1 MVCCICR
8 GPAHEATGARY
19 SPSAVACYDCVME
32 LWGWLRQRMRGR
44 PRRRRGARRGEY
56 GPSFFDHCAR
66 SSTVERSPDSGEAG
80 GPIPPAH
87 TTRG

>member
-8 GPAHEATGARY
+8 GPAHEATGAMY
-19 SPSAVACYDCVME
+19 SPSAVACYNCVME

-44 PRRRRGARRGEY
+44 PRRRRGARRGDH

-66 SSTVERSPDSGEAG
+66 SSVVERLLDSQGAG
-80 GPIPPAH
+80 SSTLPAH
-87 TTRG
+87 TT